1 MTAARTEP
9 VELKAVGLD
18 GEPIAGSDFFL
29 KFFDFAIFKLDD
41 FAAARANEVIVMTL
55 MRDIIVLGL
64 RAEVSGLSEPG
75 VTK

>member
-9 VELKAVGLD
+9 VELEAVGLN
-18 GEPIAGSDFFL
+18 GEPIASSDFFL
-29 KFFDFAIFKLDD
+29 EFFDFAILKLDD
-41 FAAARANEVIVMTL
+41 FSAARANQVIVMTL

-64 RAEVSGLSEPG
+64 RAEVSGLGEPG